1 MLDIAKSFKLQL
13 LDPLAVFNVMLHMH
27 THPTLPPRV
36 PGYSKSQFTHYLQSI
51 GSKTG
56 ERRIHTVGDRTTAKQ
71 KLKPKKLSKLFYRQT
86 LKSVGDSIPRL
97 SLQDLELKRKSTEW
111 EKRLYTCCVY
121 LAETGVTRD
130 DFSSHS

>member
-1 MLDIAKSFKLQL
+1 MLDIVKSFKLQL
-13 LDPLAVFNVMLHMH
+13 LDPLAVFNVILHMH

-71 KLKPKKLSKLFYRQT
+71 NLKPKLSKLFYRQT

-97 SLQDLELKRKSTEW
+97 SLQDLELKRKSAEW
-111 EKRLYTCCVY
+111 DGTTCCVY